1 MYLYRTAA
9 SQETE
14 PDEKTEEKKEK
25 KKSQDAFLCSS
36 LCFQL
41 KLKRYYKDNHL
52 LLLHKVEVA
61 FIYAMTA
68 EFPVSWHFVQH
79 LVSV

>member
-14 PDEKTEEKKEK
+14 QDEIEK
-25 KKSQDAFLCSS
+25 KKGQDASICSS
-36 LCFQL
+36 VCFQL
-41 KLKRYYKDNHL
+41 KLKKYYKDNNL
-52 LLLHKVEVA
+52 LLLHKVDVA

-68 EFPVSWHFVQH
+68 ESPVSWHFVQH

>member
-9 SQETE
+9 SPETE
-14 PDEKTEEKKEK
+14 AAEIEKKG
-25 KKSQDAFLCSS
+25 QDAFICSS

-41 KLKRYYKDNHL
+41 KVKKYFKDNHL
-52 LLLHKVEVA
+52 LLLHKVEVS

-68 EFPVSWHFVQH
+68 ESPVSWHFVQH